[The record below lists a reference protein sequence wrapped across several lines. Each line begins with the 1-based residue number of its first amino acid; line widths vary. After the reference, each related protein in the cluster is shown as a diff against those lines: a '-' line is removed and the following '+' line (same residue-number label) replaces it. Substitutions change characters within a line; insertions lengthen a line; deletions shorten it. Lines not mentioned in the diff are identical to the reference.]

1 MYGNRAQSRQLRH
14 DAGFEAFELG
24 IELCKLTSSW
34 CFEGIK
40 SESVMVDLL
49 RDEFG
54 SAGAC
59 HQQIN
64 KKESRRMTR
73 RQGED
78 IEHNEAKDE

>member
-1 MYGNRAQSRQLRH
+1 MYGNRAQSRQLGH
-14 DAGFEAFELG
+14 DARFEAFELG

-34 CFEGIK
+34 SFEGIK
-40 SESVMVDLL
+40 SESALGDLL

-78 IEHNEAKDE
+78 IDHNEAKDE

>member
-1 MYGNRAQSRQLRH
+1 MATGRKVDNFVTMPGLRH
-14 DAGFEAFELG
+14 LNLELS
-24 IELCKLTSSW
+24 IAKLTSSW

>member
-1 MYGNRAQSRQLRH
+1 MYGNRAQSRQLGR
-14 DAGFEAFELG
+14 DGGFEAFEGG
-24 IELCKLTSSW
+24 IELCKLTSRW

-40 SESVMVDLL
+40 SESGMVDLV

-64 KKESRRMTR
+64 KKASRRTTR

-78 IEHNEAKDE
+78 IEQNGAQSE